1 MAMAIVILACI
12 VLFFCALIIPK
23 GKKKIIWILVWFA
36 VFFGYYIIFSAI
48 NSYYISKY
56 AGIEIIEKPIERRYY
71 GGKVDEYTYATYNW
85 NFKNL
90 INGYVD
96 FIDLTDNNW
105 NFRFYLDDNNSVD
118 CFITDKNKLN
128 LPNKCIARKTITEI
142 SNYVIENCDNN
153 YLCAK
158 LNNFDIGY
166 FGKIIGIKFNN
177 EIIIKNSKTNDIL
190 ATNKGSYCT
199 YKDSILNSWFF
210 KILAFEVHAN
220 ENSVFASYCYA
231 DKNLDCETTLI
242 KTFFS
247 K

>member
-1 MAMAIVILACI
+1 MAMAIALLACV
-12 VLFFCALIIPK
+12 VLFFCSLIIPK
-23 GKKKIIWILVWFA
+23 GRKKIVWVFVWFLA
-36 VFFGYYIIFSAI
+36 FFGDYIIFNAI
-48 NSYYISKY
+48 NSYYVSKY
-56 AGIEIIEKPIERRYY
+56 AGIEILKKPIERGYY
-71 GGKVDEYTYATYNW
+71 GGEVGEYTYAAYNW

-118 CFITDKNKLN
+118 CFIKN
-128 LPNKCIARKTITEI
+128 LPNKCIARKTIKEI
-142 SNYVIENCDNN
+142 SNYVIESCDNN
-153 YLCAK
+153 DFCAK
-158 LNNFDIGY
+158 LNNSDIGY

-177 EIIIKNSKTNDIL
+177 KFIIKNFKTNDIL

-210 KILAFEVHAN
+210 KILAFGVHAS
-220 ENSVFASYCYA
+220 ENSIFASHCYA